1 MAKAALIGHETQIEV
16 PFHDVD
22 IMRIAWH
29 GHYVKYIEIA
39 RTELI
44 RSINYDI
51 DAMEADGF
59 GWPIVDMKLRY
70 VRPARYGSKL
80 TILAEILEW
89 ECRLVIRY
97 TIRDAETGEK
107 LTKAST
113 TQVPVNIKTGEMAFG
128 SPLGLRDRL
137 LDAGCKL
144 D

>member
-1 MAKAALIGHETQIEV
+1 MAKVVLIAHETSVEV

-29 GHYVKYIEIA
+29 GHYVKYLEIA

-44 RSINYDI
+44 RRINYDI
-51 DAMEADGF
+51 KEMEADGY
-59 GWPIVDMKLRY
+59 GWPIVDLKLRY

-80 TILAEILEW
+80 TILAELMEW

-97 TIRDAETGEK
+97 TICDANTGEK

-113 TQVPVNIKTGEMAFG
+113 TQVPVDINTGEMAFG
-128 SPLGLRDRL
+128 SPVGLRDRL
-137 LDAGCKL
+137 VAAGCQL